1 MGGGGSETRTE
12 IDPEFKPFM
21 KFGLEEAKK
30 LYEGMPAAPETLA
43 VSPSAATQQAMMMAE
58 QRALAGSPLTRQ
70 AQSTIMNMMGNYSPY
85 EAGYQQAY
93 GRYNDLYGNAYTD
106 PSRAFYEQLRGG
118 QFQNEALGGVRA
130 TSQGAYLGGNPYLE
144 GALAQSNRL
153 SAEALQEGLRGL
165 QGQTAAA
172 GRMGSGAEQQLTGKA
187 VDAAARAIAEANQQ
201 AYAQNYAQERG
212 LQEQALARLGGLSQ
226 QDVANRLSG
235 AQQLTSSGQQ
245 EFANRM
251 AALAGSQNALAGAQG
266 VYQQNLANQMAAAQ
280 YAPTLAAQDYADI
293 QRLLQVGQGREAYD
307 QQAIEGRL
315 KAQDIP
321 LDRLRRTTNIFY
333 GAPLETKTATSGGK

>member
-1 MGGGGSETRTE
+1 MGGGGSEQKTE

-21 KFGLEEAKK
+21 KFGLEEAKR
-30 LYEGMPAAPETLA
+30 LYEGMGAVPETLA
-43 VSPSAATQQAMMMAE
+43 VSPSEATQRAMMMAE

-70 AQSTIMNMMGNYSPY
+70 AQSTIQGMMTNYSPY
-85 EAGYQQAY
+85 EAGYQQM
-93 GRYNDLYGNAYTD
+93 YGNAYTD

-118 QFQNEALGGVRA
+118 QFQNEALGGVRGTA
-130 TSQGAYLGGNPYLE
+130 SGAYLGGNPYLE

-165 QGQTAAA
+165 SSQTAAA
-172 GRMGSGAEQQLTGKA
+172 GRMGSGAEQQMTGKA

-251 AALAGSQNALAGAQG
+251 AALAGAQG

-280 YAPTLAAQDYADI
+280 FAPTLASQDYADI

-315 KAQDIP
+315 RAQDIP